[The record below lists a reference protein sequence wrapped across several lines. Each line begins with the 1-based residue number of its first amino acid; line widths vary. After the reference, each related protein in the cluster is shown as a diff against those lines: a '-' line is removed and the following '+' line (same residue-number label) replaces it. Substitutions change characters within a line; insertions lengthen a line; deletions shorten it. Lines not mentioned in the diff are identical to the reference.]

1 MEALV
6 GTRGINPIHANCR
19 RQQNH
24 LFIPKIVSRVCVKS
38 PVGVIGTS
46 RSKFLNL
53 VVSASFQSAQA
64 STMDRFDNT
73 LPSKGI

>member
-6 GTRGINPIHANCR
+6 GTGAINPFKANCR

-24 LFIPKIVSRVCVKS
+24 LFIPKLINRVCVKS
-38 PVGVIGTS
+38 LVGVISTS